1 MKTNK
6 AMELLIE
13 AYSGRADDTDWPSV
27 IIDPVDKGLTSVDP
41 TNCLY
46 WGSWLQGL
54 MHDKFILAKPHLIK
68 PLCAVFKNL
77 LDTTPTEFQKDLAK
91 PFVIS
96 GIRLVGILSRNGD
109 ELGCHEDAIELFK
122 LVQAQVEQYP
132 PDAHE
137 YNVKDMTSFVV
148 NNFERLETKD
158 LLPFLAYGAMY
169 THAHH
174 TESTSRNLQHFLFA
188 RKIHAVELPT
198 LPMNQA
204 LVSLFNG
211 TFKQD
216 CVFIDDLD
224 YEPDR
229 SFAQDLL
236 KLSCLLSTIEYE
248 GGHIPRC
255 QFSDLLLVSQT
266 LTAMSKAY
274 TLADDPIALEAYE
287 RGAAALVDLTL
298 KPATQKLAAFESP
311 FATTG
316 HSKDWLS
323 PNQAE
328 QVLHL
333 MIQEA
338 QDRPITR
345 SSAIE
350 AAMLRFNRQ
359 VYLELAFRGPTA
371 AHFGT
376 EIGKGQLLALADL
389 ARDGLQA
396 KEDFSILRK
405 EQKLW
410 ITKYSGDEKTKM
422 ALLKTHPG
430 LRKDSFVHD
439 LGM

>member
-1 MKTNK
+1 MKTNE
-6 AMELLIE
+6 AMKLLIE
-13 AYSGRADDTDWPSV
+13 AYSGRADETEWSGV
-27 IIDPVDKGLTSVDP
+27 IIEPVDKGLTSVDP

-46 WGSWLQGL
+46 WGARLDGL
-54 MHDKFILAKPHLIK
+54 MYGKTILAKPHLIK
-68 PLCAVFKNL
+68 PLCDVFKNL

-91 PFVIS
+91 PFVKM
-96 GIRLVGILSRNGD
+96 GTRLVGILARNGD
-109 ELGCHEDAIELFK
+109 ELGCHEDAVEVFK
-122 LVQAQVEQYP
+122 LVQAQVEQNL

-137 YNVKDMTSFVV
+137 YNVKDMTSFVAA
-148 NNFERLETKD
+148 NIERMDVQDFK
-158 LLPFLAYGAMY
+158 PFLAYGAMY
-169 THAHH
+169 THTHH
-174 TESTSRNLQHFLFA
+174 KDAPSKNLLHFLFA

-211 TFKQD
+211 TFNQG
-216 CVFIDDLD
+216 CVFISDRD
-224 YEPDR
+224 YDPDR
-229 SFAQDLL
+229 AFAQDLL
-236 KLSCLLSTIEYE
+236 KLSDLFSRIEYE

-266 LTAMSKAY
+266 LTAMSKAF
-274 TLADDPIALEAYE
+274 TRADDPISLEAYE

-316 HSKDWLS
+316 HSKDVLS
-323 PNQAE
+323 PNQAK

-338 QDRPITR
+338 QDRPITG
-345 SSAIE
+345 SPAIE

-359 VYLELAFRGPTA
+359 VYLELAFRGATA

-389 ARDGLQA
+389 ARDGLQT
-396 KEDFSILRK
+396 KEDFGILRK

-410 ITKYSGDEKTKM
+410 ITRYSGDEKTKM
-422 ALLKTHPG
+422 VLLKTHHG

-439 LGM
+439 LGL

>member
-1 MKTNK
+1 MKTSE
-6 AMELLIE
+6 AMKLLIE
-13 AYSGRADDTDWPSV
+13 AYSGRADVTDWSGV
-27 IIDPVDKGLTSVDP
+27 IIEPVDKRPTSVDP
-41 TNCLY
+41 TNCRY
-46 WGSWLQGL
+46 WDERLSRL
-54 MHDKFILAKPHLIK
+54 MYGTTILSKPQLIK
-68 PLCAVFKNL
+68 PLCAVFKTL

-91 PFVIS
+91 PFVTM
-96 GIRLVGILSRNGD
+96 GTRLVGILARNGA
-109 ELGCHEDAIELFK
+109 ELGCYEDAVEVFK
-122 LVQAQVEQYP
+122 LVQAQVEHYL

-137 YNVKDMTSFVV
+137 YNVKDMTSFVAS
-148 NNFERLETKD
+148 NIERMDVEDFK
-158 LLPFLAYGAMY
+158 PFLAYGAMY
-169 THAHH
+169 THTHH
-174 TESTSRNLQHFLFA
+174 KDAPSKNLQHFLFA
-188 RKIHAVELPT
+188 RAIHDIELPA

-211 TFKQD
+211 TFKRD
-216 CVFIDDLD
+216 CVFIDERD

-229 SFAQDLL
+229 AFAQDLL
-236 KLSCLLSTIEYE
+236 RLSDLLTRIEDE

-266 LTAMSKAY
+266 LTAISKAY
-274 TLADDPIALEAYE
+274 TRADDPIALEAYE

-298 KPATQKLAAFESP
+298 KPATQKLTAFESP

-316 HSKDWLS
+316 HSKDFLS
-323 PNQAE
+323 PNQAK

-338 QDRPITR
+338 QDRPITS

-359 VYLELAFRGPTA
+359 VYLELAFRGATA

-389 ARDGLQA
+389 ARDGLQT

-422 ALLKTHPG
+422 VLLKTHPG
-430 LRKDSFVHD
+430 LLKDSFVHD